1 MIPCMSLIVKYRVLT
16 NPQLLYNSYIPFS
29 TQKAAIRRHFSLL
42 YHKKSVSILFFFV
55 IFRIANFMYF
65 L

>member
-16 NPQLLYNSYIPFS
+16 SPLI
-29 TQKAAIRRHFSLL
+29 
-42 YHKKSVSILFFFV
+42 YHKKSASIFLFFV

>member
-1 MIPCMSLIVKYRVLT
+1 MYVTDCKIP
-16 NPQLLYNSYIPFS
+16 LLASP
-29 TQKAAIRRHFSLL
+29 LL
-42 YHKKSVSILFFFV
+42 YHKKSASIFLFFV